1 MKKEEEKVTKKEEYE
16 KPTITKFK
24 KLTDVVAG
32 GASGPPRPPMPMPS

>member
-1 MKKEEEKVTKKEEYE
+1 MKKEEKKVAKKEEYE

-32 GASGPPRPPMPMPS
+32 GSIGPAPPAPNGN

>member
-1 MKKEEEKVTKKEEYE
+1 MKKEEKKVTKKEEYE

-32 GASGPPRPPMPMPS
+32 ESPPIAPILGCTKF

>member
-1 MKKEEEKVTKKEEYE
+1 MKKEEKKVTKKEEYE

-32 GASGPPRPPMPMPS
+32 GGSLGPSPTPPFQG

>member
-24 KLTDVVAG
+24 KLTDVAAG
-32 GASGPPRPPMPMPS
+32 GTLTPLPPKVS

>member
-1 MKKEEEKVTKKEEYE
+1 MKKEEEKKVTKKEEYE

-32 GASGPPRPPMPMPS
+32 ASPLTPTPI